1 MLLTKSVPFQP
12 SSTSS
17 HDEGLHFIVFELL
30 ANRQIQKLVLSWRK
44 NRIHNLGHFC
54 NRGHHA
60 NVQPPPKKKEKKKN
74 NNNNNKL
81 DMLKMLMR
89 KNRDISLVKQEGSSG
104 HIQR

>member
-60 NVQPPPKKKEKKKN
+60 NVQPPPPKKRKKEK
-74 NNNNNKL
+74 
-81 DMLKMLMR
+81 
-89 KNRDISLVKQEGSSG
+89 Q
-104 HIQR
+104 QQQQQT